1 MPYLKEA
8 DEPHLSRDSMGQRL
22 VYWDRHVICQNS
34 EYLLRE
40 NETEEVITI
49 FPIPQNDNGVDVEDR
64 ILLLKRIIPSLTDV
78 EKEPADN
85 SIQNKTPIVR

>member
-22 VYWDRHVICQNS
+22 YGDRHVICQNS